1 MTFPISRV
9 IVRAYESLCFRR
21 ISAACDRYAPRS
33 FGASR
38 DHVWNASRAFCTF
51 ARTSADVAIECVAS
65 GLPVAGLITW
75 NVRCF
80 AAARPRAPRLES
92 GRQVLGRTLRLR
104 HKLAFVDATSEVATR
119 RSAGS
124 RRKFNNESRNESGAC
139 VGGPAWSK
147 AQR

>member
-51 ARTSADVAIECVAS
+51 ARTSAGVAIMCEAR
-65 GLPVAGLITW
+65 GWPVAGLITW

-80 AAARPRAPRLES
+80 AAPWPPAPRLEAGMES
-92 GRQVLGRTLRLR
+92 PQPDPTAPPQISLCGRDVGYG
-104 HKLAFVDATSEVATR
+104 DSSVAD
-119 RSAGS
+119 S
-124 RRKFNNESRNESGAC
+124 RRKFNNESRNESGA
-139 VGGPAWSK
+139 
-147 AQR
+147 